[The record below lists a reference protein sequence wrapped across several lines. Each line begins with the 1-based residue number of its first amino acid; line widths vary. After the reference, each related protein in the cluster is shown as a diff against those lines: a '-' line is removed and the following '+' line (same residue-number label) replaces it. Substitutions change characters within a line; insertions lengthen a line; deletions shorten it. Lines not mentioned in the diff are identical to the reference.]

1 MESERVYF
9 YKKGEKPDYS
19 FNDSDIDEIIRGYG
33 QTVDTEQACE
43 GGSRNIDWKFFG
55 KQMLKV
61 IFFPL
66 TVVGL
71 YNV

>member
-9 YKKGEKPDYS
+9 YKKGEKPDYA
-19 FNDSDIDEIIRGYG
+19 FNDSDIDEIIKGYG
-33 QTVDTEQACE
+33 ETIPPQEE
-43 GGSRNIDWKFFG
+43 NRNIDWKFFG

-61 IFFPL
+61 IFYPL
-66 TVVGL
+66 TIVGL

>member
-9 YKKGEKPDYS
+9 YKKGERPDYS
-19 FNDSDIDEIIRGYG
+19 FNDSDVDEIIRGYG
-33 QTVDTEQACE
+33 ETIKEEQI
-43 GGSRNIDWKFFG
+43 GNGNRNIDWEFFG

-61 IFFPL
+61 VFYPL

-71 YNV
+71 YKV